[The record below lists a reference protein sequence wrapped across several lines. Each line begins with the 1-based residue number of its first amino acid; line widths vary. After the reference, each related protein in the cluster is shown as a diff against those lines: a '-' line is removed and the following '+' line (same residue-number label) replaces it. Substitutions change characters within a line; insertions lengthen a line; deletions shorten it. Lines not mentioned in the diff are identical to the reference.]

1 MSLVTEVS
9 PRADSA
15 EPRRDLCQPLESP
28 DFEAFF
34 NVSLDLCVIR
44 DSAFRIVKVNPA
56 WERMLGYRPD
66 ELEGQPMLAFI
77 HPEDVA
83 LSRGQ
88 MVRVEAEKDVRRFIN
103 RYRHK
108 DGTYRWLEW
117 RAHQEG
123 ELVYGVAREVTQ
135 RMAPDPPRDRGASGA
150 EPVGGDVQ
158 AVIGDVIELAS
169 ALSRTELSRRQREMV
184 ERILSSS
191 QGLQRAVWAG
201 DPHGAAAEAS

>member
-1 MSLVTEVS
+1 MSLVTERS
-9 PRADSA
+9 SRSADAA
-15 EPRRDLCQPLESP
+15 ELRRDLCQPLELP

-83 LSRGQ
+83 PSRGQ
-88 MVRVEAEKDVRRFIN
+88 MVRVEAEKDVRRFTN

-123 ELVYGVAREVTQ
+123 ELVYGVARDVTE
-135 RMAPDPPRDRGASGA
+135 RMVLDTPPASG
-150 EPVGGDVQ
+150 ELVSEQVQ
-158 AVIGDVIELAS
+158 VVIGDVIELAS

-184 ERILSSS
+184 ERILASS
-191 QGLQRAVWAG
+191 QGLQQVVSS
-201 DPHGAAAEAS
+201 D

>member
-1 MSLVTEVS
+1 MSLVTELSSRV
-9 PRADSA
+9 ADGA
-15 EPRRDLCQPLESP
+15 EPRRDLCQPLQPP

-66 ELEGQPMLAFI
+66 ELEGQPMLSFI

-83 LSRGQ
+83 QSRDQ
-88 MVRVEAEKDVRRFIN
+88 MVRVEAERDVRRFTN

-123 ELVYGVAREVTQ
+123 ELVYGVARDIHE
-135 RMAPDPPRDRGASGA
+135 RMVLDGPPASS
-150 EPVGGDVQ
+150 EPVSEEVQ
-158 AVIGDVIELAS
+158 NVLGDVIELAS

-184 ERILSSS
+184 ERILGAS
-191 QGLQRAVWAG
+191 QGLQQSVWAA
-201 DPHGAAAEAS
+201 PAVAS